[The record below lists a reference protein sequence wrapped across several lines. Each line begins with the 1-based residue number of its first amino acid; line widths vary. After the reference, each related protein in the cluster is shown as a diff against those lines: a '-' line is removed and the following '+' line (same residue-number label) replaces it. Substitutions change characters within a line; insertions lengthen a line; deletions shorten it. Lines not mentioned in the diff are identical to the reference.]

1 MAFYLLTFAITWG
14 LWVPAALSGQNISQS
29 AWMIVYFLGGFGP
42 SIAGIILTYRAA
54 SRQERRD
61 FWLRAVQFSRISP
74 GWQAFIW
81 LVYPLVFGVSIA
93 LDWLTSGSL
102 PGTDLLSQAAVNPLI
117 LPGTIL
123 FLLIAG
129 PVSEEL
135 GWRGYALDRLQA
147 HRSPLSASLILGA
160 LWWLWHLPLF
170 FIRGTAHYEWG
181 LFSLNA
187 LVFLLVAF
195 PQSVLMTWTYNHN
208 RRSILAAILLH
219 FTYPLTLNLIY
230 PLSEFAS
237 LLHALLLILVATVMV
252 LMLKNRKPAQPPAAF
267 GIPRAD

>member
-1 MAFYLLTFAITWG
+1 MTFYLLTFAITWG
-14 LWVPAALSGQNISQS
+14 LWIPAALSGQELSQS
-29 AWMIVYFLGGFGP
+29 AWMIPYFLGGFAP
-42 SIAGIILTYRAA
+42 SIAGIILTYRGAGGE
-54 SRQERRD
+54 ERRD
-61 FWLRAVQFSRISP
+61 FWRRAVQFSRISP

-81 LVYPLVFGVSIA
+81 LVFPLVFGASIA
-93 LDWLTSGSL
+93 VDWLTSGSL
-102 PGTDLLSQAAVNPLI
+102 PGMDLLSQSAKNPLI
-117 LPGTIL
+117 LVGTIL

-129 PVSEEL
+129 PISEEL

-147 HRSPLSASLILGA
+147 RRSPLAASLILGA

-170 FIRGTAHYEWG
+170 FIHGTAHFEWG

-195 PQSVLMTWTYNHN
+195 PQSIIMTWVYNHN

-230 PLSEFAS
+230 PISEFAS
-237 LLHALLLILVATVMV
+237 LLHALLLILVAAVMV
-252 LMLKNRKPAQPPAAF
+252 LALKNRMPGQPPA
-267 GIPRAD
+267 D